1 VTSAIRTGPDVLT
14 IGLLFSVFGAAFL
27 SATLL
32 MGVSEAA
39 LVFAAAQPDA
49 RLFQLFLAATA
60 GNVLGAAVNFALGR
74 SLLRFEDRRW
84 FPVSP
89 ANRRKAEA
97 LFDRYGR
104 PVLLFS
110 WLPVI
115 GDPLTLAAGLMR
127 MPFAV
132 FLVYVTI
139 GKAARYAV
147 LLWLWDAVA
156 G

>member
-1 VTSAIRTGPDVLT
+1 LT

-60 GNVLGAAVNFALGR
+60 GNVLGAAINFALGR

-97 LFDRYGR
+97 LFGRYGR

-115 GDPLTLAAGLMR
+115 GDPLTLVAGVLR
-127 MPFAV
+127 TAFVPFV
-132 FLVYVTI
+132 LLVLV
-139 GKAARYAV
+139 GKAARYLFV
-147 LLWLWDAVA
+147 LLIVT
-156 G
+156 

>member
-1 VTSAIRTGPDVLT
+1 MTSAIRTGPEVLT

-32 MGVSEAA
+32 VGVSEAA
-39 LVFAAAQPDA
+39 LVVAAAQPDA

-84 FPVSP
+84 FPVRP

-97 LFDRYGR
+97 LFGRYGR

-132 FLVYVTI
+132 FLGYVTI

-147 LLWLWDAVA
+147 LLWLWGAVV